1 MEGTLQ
7 GPEAWGQGF
16 GARGWRNARLRPDG
30 ILWAMNQP
38 REKEG
43 VVKYT
48 FRHVSAPITVPP
60 EMDDLLSWR
69 RRFRRL
75 DLIGADAHGV
85 GYGNL
90 SIRLYASPRFLITGS
105 QSSGLEEV
113 DRRHF
118 AAVRIVDL
126 DKNFL
131 ESTGETP
138 PSSEALT
145 HAALYQVDGS
155 IRAVVH
161 VHSNALWKT
170 HLNRLPTT
178 RADVAYGTPEMG
190 YEMIRLHKRSP
201 IVKRGC
207 VVMGGHQ
214 DGLIA
219 FGSSMAEAADEILRL
234 LP

>member
-1 MEGTLQ
+1 VKDSITEEVGTS
-7 GPEAWGQGF
+7 P
-16 GARGWRNARLRPDG
+16 RPDG
-30 ILWAMNQP
+30 ILGAMNQP

-48 FRHVSAPITVPP
+48 FRHVSAPIAVPP
-60 EMDDLLSWR
+60 EMGDLLSWR
-69 RRFRRL
+69 KRL
-75 DLIGADAHGV
+75 RELELIGADAHGV

-105 QSSGLEEV
+105 QSSGLTDV

-161 VHSNALWKT
+161 VHSQTLWET
-170 HLNRLPTT
+170 YRNRLPTT
-178 RADVAYGTPEMG
+178 RDDVTYGTPEMG

-201 IVKRGC
+201 IVRQGC

-219 FGSSMAEAADEILRL
+219 FGPSVAEAAGEILRL
-234 LP
+234 RPSP